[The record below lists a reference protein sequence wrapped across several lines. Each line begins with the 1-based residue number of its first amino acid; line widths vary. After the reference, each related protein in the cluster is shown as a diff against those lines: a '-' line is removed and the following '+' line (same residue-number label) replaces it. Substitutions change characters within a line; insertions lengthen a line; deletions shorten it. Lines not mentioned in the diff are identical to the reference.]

1 MKVINAGFPLHL
13 ISRSTFNKQNVV
25 DDRRGGDAVPCTAFI
40 FTNYRCSIIRKL
52 TLLMVV
58 CVLRL
63 SGWPQSAGSWVCS
76 ILGNCKGIPS
86 FLSFSTPLP
95 CVLKCRL
102 FLKCTHHFHEK
113 LGGGVMFLIPCPLEL
128 CLRTGELVRNLLIYR
143 YPRLAMLLCSK
154 SFIHWL

>member
-13 ISRSTFNKQNVV
+13 ISKSTFNKQNVV
-25 DDRRGGDAVPCTAFI
+25 DDRIGGDAVPCTAFI

-102 FLKCTHHFHEK
+102 YFWNALTIFMRNWVVASCSLYLVHWN
-113 LGGGVMFLIPCPLEL
+113 CAYALE
-128 CLRTGELVRNLLIYR
+128 NLWEI
-143 YPRLAMLLCSK
+143 C
-154 SFIHWL
+154 